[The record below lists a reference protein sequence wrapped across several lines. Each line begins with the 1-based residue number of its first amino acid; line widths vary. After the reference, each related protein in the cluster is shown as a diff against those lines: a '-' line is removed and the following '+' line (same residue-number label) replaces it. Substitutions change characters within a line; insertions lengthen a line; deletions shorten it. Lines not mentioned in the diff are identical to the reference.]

1 MKKRKNIFLTIL
13 MMLLCCFL
21 AAEMAVAKEENGCNI
36 RAGEIV
42 FLLDTSASMN
52 TQDPDRLAA
61 DAVRQVW
68 YGLPDHWQAGLI
80 AYGTEI
86 QAKVLP
92 GTGTQQMEETL
103 ENLTCSGYTNAGEGL
118 CQAVELFTED
128 ADTDRCIIML
138 TDGEIDMPDSQE
150 KETSRSLYAEAVTRA
165 REKGIRMYIVAI
177 GSELQD
183 PRMHIF
189 AGAEETD
196 GAIYWEGQSGTLS
209 QIMGRILAERLDFPK
224 ENVRAEGGSLRYEI
238 PVGTERVTCM
248 LWSDQP
254 IGEVSADHP
263 AEHIQIIQG
272 QRYAVIQLSDP
283 ESGTMQVLCGE
294 SDGSGIQGYEIL
306 EYGAVP
312 EVTAEYRTEEV
323 PRTEEEKK
331 KNIPPVYEHKVD
343 LTIRLLAASG
353 NHENIW
359 ADTRFEGK
367 EITLR
372 INGVLYTE
380 VIREGQIC
388 MTLPADGIDQLEVSV
403 EADAKDAVFC
413 MEQPVTVRIEKVPDP
428 VYEPVPDY
436 RPMAVILGILS
447 LALLLLALIWMRKKH
462 TTIIYMAGESAGKE
476 DRKPSEIRDCPY
488 SGKLNLYVV
497 RTEDGRDVP
506 PQTYRL
512 FGRKSG
518 RLTLDQILTSC
529 GIRFGKIG
537 ADGILLYPGPDHS
550 LIVLDQTEGC
560 TVMRGM
566 EILKK
571 GTGYPVYYNAKI
583 TVSFEDEQTELE
595 LHYRNLKPGEREGI
609 WE

>member
-1 MKKRKNIFLTIL
+1 MKKRRKFILTTI
-13 MMLLCCFL
+13 MMLLFGFL
-21 AAEMAVAKEENGCNI
+21 TTGAVMAKEEDRYNTC
-36 RAGEIV
+36 AGEIV

-52 TQDPDRLAA
+52 IQDPDRLAA
-61 DAVRQVW
+61 DAVREAW
-68 YGLPDHWQAGLI
+68 YGLPKNWQTGLI
-80 AYGTEI
+80 AYGTDI
-86 QAKVLP
+86 QAKVP
-92 GTGTQQMEETL
+92 FGTEAQQMEEIL

-118 CQAVELFTED
+118 RQAVELFTED

-138 TDGEIDMPDSQE
+138 TDGEIDMPDPQE
-150 KETSRSLYAEAVTRA
+150 KETSRSLYAEAAARA
-165 REKGIRMYIVAI
+165 GEKGIRMYIVAI
-177 GSELQD
+177 GSELRD

-209 QIMGRILAERLDFPK
+209 QIMGRILTERLDFPK
-224 ENVRAEGGSLRYEI
+224 ENVRAEAGSLSYEI
-238 PVGTERVTCM
+238 PVGAERVTCV

-254 IGEVSADHP
+254 IGEISADHP
-263 AEHIQIIQG
+263 AEHIQIIRG
-272 QRYAVIQLSDP
+272 QRYAMVQLSAP
-283 ESGTMQVLCGE
+283 EAGTMQVQYGE
-294 SDGSGIQGYEIL
+294 SDGAEIQGYEIL
-306 EYGAVP
+306 EYDAVP
-312 EVTAEYRTEEV
+312 EVTVRYRTEEI
-323 PRTEEEKK
+323 PRTEEEK
-331 KNIPPVYEHKVD
+331 NVPPVYEHKVD
-343 LTIRLLAASG
+343 LTIRLLASSG
-353 NHENIW
+353 DRENIW
-359 ADTRFEGK
+359 ADTGFEGK

-372 INGVLYTE
+372 INGETYTE
-380 VIREGQIC
+380 VIRQGQIR
-388 MTLPADGIDQLEVSV
+388 MTLPADGIDHLEAAV
-403 EADAKDAVFC
+403 EADAEDAVFR
-413 MEQPVTVRIEKVPDP
+413 MEQPVKVGIERVPDP
-428 VYEPVPDY
+428 VYEPAPDY
-436 RPMAVILGILS
+436 RPLAFILGILGF
-447 LALLLLALIWMRKKH
+447 ALLMLALIWMRKKH
-462 TTIIYMAGESAGKE
+462 TTIIYMAGESAGNE
-476 DRKPSEIRDCPY
+476 NGKPSEIKDCPY

-512 FGRKSG
+512 FGRQSG

-529 GIRFGKIG
+529 GIRLGKIG

-583 TVSFEDEQTELE
+583 TVSFEDEKTEME